1 MSKGTWIYLKS
12 IEYSH
17 TIFPTGSAPGTPMSP
32 GFPGG
37 LSFPK
42 QVEEKVD
49 HQQEFIRARQKE
61 AEENKR
67 RLMKAYDYVSRTG
80 AGPKTILVEELSRID
95 SKYCVCN
102 P

>member
-1 MSKGTWIYLKS
+1 
-12 IEYSH
+12 
-17 TIFPTGSAPGTPMSP
+17 MSP

-67 RLMKAYDYVSRTG
+67 RLLQAYDYVSRTG

-95 SKYCVCN
+95 SKYSRVQ
-102 P
+102 